1 MEHSFP
7 GRQIQEETAW
17 LEPPLNEGE
26 NLALLAGD
34 EAEFS
39 EQPFLS
45 LPSRPASFAGADL
58 FCGGGGVRRGQR
70 AFCRS
75 SKS

>member
-26 NLALLAGD
+26 KLALLAGG
-34 EAEFS
+34 EAENDS
-39 EQPFLS
+39 GP
-45 LPSRPASFAGADL
+45 R
-58 FCGGGGVRRGQR
+58 V
-70 AFCRS
+70 
-75 SKS
+75 